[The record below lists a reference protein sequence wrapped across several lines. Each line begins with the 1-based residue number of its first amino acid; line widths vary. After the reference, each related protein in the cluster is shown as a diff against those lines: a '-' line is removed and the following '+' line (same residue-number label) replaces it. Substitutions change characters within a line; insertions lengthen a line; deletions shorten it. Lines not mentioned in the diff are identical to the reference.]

1 MIIQL
6 TMSKTNRLLST
17 LLSFIL
23 LSLITHPISGQTKND
38 CPPGTVKEILSLTN
52 TDYSDLAFLK
62 PLLKDKK
69 VVLLGESSHGIGD
82 YYALKARLIRYLHQ
96 ECGFRVLS
104 LESGIADI
112 FLEYQLTDSLSP
124 VRLRNNTVYG
134 NFQCKE
140 ILPLFEYIKE
150 TRSSNSPLIYS
161 GFDSQ
166 NFSASLRL
174 LQKIMH
180 DIKGPTGDS
189 VLKNLNLYYRIPSL
203 LWQEDRSPLFAL
215 ADSIKSA
222 AAYTL
227 ECINKNQEEI
237 IKKYKISPLA
247 FKFLQRSLSNHIESV
262 SLNWRTEDPV
272 SKRDSL
278 MAANLFWLMDE
289 IYPDQKF
296 IIWGHNGHI
305 DKKSPEGNPYKW
317 MGHFVQQR
325 FGKAAFHIGLFAKEG
340 ETFEWWTKTN
350 KAFHHNQLDDL
361 ENSAAIYPIS
371 FIQFN
376 NKSKNCSWAR
386 QLMFGFE
393 VESGGRLSFV
403 PSERFDAIINFR
415 KVKLPVYE

>member
-1 MIIQL
+1 MFKANHIFG
-6 TMSKTNRLLST
+6 T
-17 LLSFIL
+17 LLLFIL
-23 LSLITHPISGQTKND
+23 LSFSSQSLLGQQKKD
-38 CPPGTVKEILSLTN
+38 CPPGTVKEILSLTS

-62 PLLKDKK
+62 PLLQDKK

-112 FLEYQLTDSLSP
+112 FLEYQQIDSLSP

-150 TRSSNSPLIYS
+150 TQSSKSPLIYS

-174 LQKIMH
+174 LQKIMY

-189 VLKNLNLYYRIPSL
+189 VLKNINLYYRIPSL
-203 LWQEDRSPLFAL
+203 LWQEDKSPLFAL

-222 AAYTL
+222 ASYTL
-227 ECINKNQEEI
+227 DCINKNQEEI
-237 IKKYKISPLA
+237 IKKFKISPLA
-247 FKFLQRSLSNHIESV
+247 FRFLQRSLSNHIESV

-340 ETFEWWTKTN
+340 ETFEWWTNTN
-350 KAFHHNQLDDL
+350 KAFNNNQPDDL
-361 ENSAAIYPIS
+361 ENRAAIYPIN

-386 QLMFGFE
+386 KLMYGFE
-393 VESGGRLSFV
+393 VESGGRLQFV
-403 PSERFDAIINFR
+403 PADRFDAIINFR
-415 KVKLPVYE
+415 KVKLPGYK

>member
-1 MIIQL
+1 MI
-6 TMSKTNRLLST
+6 KANRIFST
-17 LLSFIL
+17 LSLFIL
-23 LSLITHPISGQTKND
+23 LSLSSQPLLSQQKKD
-38 CPPGTVKEILSLTN
+38 CPPGTVKEIISLTT

-104 LESGIADI
+104 LESGITDI
-112 FLEYQLTDSLSP
+112 FLEFQKIDSLSP
-124 VRLRNNTVYG
+124 VKLRNNTVFG

-140 ILPLFEYIKE
+140 IIPLFDYIKE
-150 TRSSNSPLIYS
+150 SQQSKNPIIYS

-166 NFSASLRL
+166 NYGASYLL

-180 DIKGPTGDS
+180 ELEGRTGDS
-189 VLKNLNLYYRIPSL
+189 VFRNISGYFRIPSM
-203 LWQEDRSPLFAL
+203 LWQEDRKPLFAL

-222 AAYTL
+222 ASYTL
-227 ECINKNQEEI
+227 ECINRHQQKIVQQ
-237 IKKYKISPLA
+237 YKLSPLA
-247 FKFLQRSLSNHIESV
+247 FRFLQRAVSNYKESV
-262 SLNWRTEDPV
+262 SLDWNTEDPV

-289 IYPDQKF
+289 IYPNQKF

-305 DKKSPEGNPYKW
+305 DKKSPDGNPYKW
-317 MGHFVQQR
+317 MGHFVRER

-350 KAFHHNQLDDL
+350 KAFHHNQPDDL
-361 ENSAAIYPIS
+361 ENRAAIYPIS

-376 NKSKNCSWAR
+376 NKSKNCSWSR
-386 QLMFGFE
+386 QLMHGFE

-403 PSERFDAIINFR
+403 PAERFDAIINFR